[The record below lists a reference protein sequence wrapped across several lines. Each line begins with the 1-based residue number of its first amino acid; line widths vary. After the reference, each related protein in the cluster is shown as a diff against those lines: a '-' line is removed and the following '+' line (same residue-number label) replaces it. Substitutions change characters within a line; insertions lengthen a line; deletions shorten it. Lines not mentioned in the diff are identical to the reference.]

1 MSSQTPVQSLRAMPE
16 SGLYLLSILHPTSAL
31 IEVTGDPTDASSPG
45 INVSLYAVHISP

>member
-16 SGLYLLSILHPTSAL
+16 SGLLDIYTPSHFAL